1 MERNLDSMRF
11 LRAGFIQFFKIL
23 AGVLVLVSLGR
34 VAPAGAA
41 TPIPLGR
48 EWDKAL
54 EPLATLPVQDTGYI
68 RSALTYAQTRLLA
81 ISDKRS
87 FERRPALAVI
97 LPMMADPEQAHSV
110 ALIKVEHPELGK
122 IFGGKAISLNTF
134 HKTELYEKMANL
146 YREEESR
153 LQRGGGTSGG
163 GHNKYI
169 KPINLL
175 EERAETIDKLAEDFA
190 IIPAKDSWLSPVQML
205 QKLREGGQT
214 PDAVDMQIL
223 QAWDDLLNA
232 IRTNNPEAG
241 AKASESLRQQVFDAV
256 AAQDA
261 ALPKL
266 RLDALYQQLQPFAK
280 SAFFYVFAAL
290 FYGGSLLFAQ
300 MSPFWRRLQWAGYA
314 FLLLGLGAEG
324 VGIACRWILAGR
336 APLSNMYESFTFATA
351 GMVLVALV
359 FEAIQRNRLA
369 GFSAA
374 VLGFIFMVL
383 AHKLPIFDS
392 KINPL
397 MPALDSAWLA
407 YHVVTIM
414 LSYSAFALSF
424 VVALAYL
431 LKDLFGGDSARL
443 ALLKRLPSLNSLDI
457 FNYKVIAVGF
467 PLLTIGIIL
476 GAVWANTAWGRP
488 WGFDPKETWSLITWL
503 VYAAYLHVRFLAGW
517 KGRRAA
523 IIALIGFAC
532 VLFTYVGVNF
542 LLPGLHSY
550 A

>member
-1 MERNLDSMRF
+1 MRPPF
-11 LRAGFIQFFKIL
+11 AGFMSFFRPFLCVLLLI
-23 AGVLVLVSLGR
+23 AVGVEA
-34 VAPAGAA
+34 APVGAA

-48 EWDKAL
+48 EWDAAL
-54 EPLATLPVQDTGYI
+54 KPLATLPVQDTGFV
-68 RSALTYAQTRLLA
+68 RSALTYAQTRLMA
-81 ISDKRS
+81 ISDKNA
-87 FERRPALAVI
+87 FEHRPALAVI
-97 LPMMADPEQAHSV
+97 LPMMVDSEQAHSV
-110 ALIKVEHPELGK
+110 ALIKVEHPELGR

-134 HKTELYEKMANL
+134 HKMDLYEKMGNL

-153 LQRGGGTSGG
+153 LRRGEGTSGG
-163 GHNKYI
+163 GHNKYL
-169 KPINLL
+169 KPINQI
-175 EERAETIDKLAEDFA
+175 EDRADTIDKLAEDFA
-190 IIPAKDSWLSPVQML
+190 IIPAKDSWLSPAQLL
-205 QKLREGGQT
+205 QKLREGGQA

-223 QAWDDLLNA
+223 QAWDDLCNA

-241 AKASESLRQQVFDAV
+241 AKAAESLRLRVFDAV
-256 AAQDA
+256 AARQV

-266 RLDALYQQLQPFAK
+266 RLDAFYQQLQPFK
-280 SAFFYVFAAL
+280 VSAFFYVFAAL
-290 FYGGSLLFAQ
+290 CYGGAMLFRQ
-300 MSPFWRRLQWAGYA
+300 MGPLWRRLQWVGFA
-314 FLLLGLGAEG
+314 FLALGLASG
-324 VGIACRWILAGR
+324 VLGIGCRWILAGR
-336 APLSNMYESFTFATA
+336 APLANMYESFTFATA

-374 VLGFIFMVL
+374 VLGFVFMIV

-397 MPALDSAWLA
+397 MPALDSIWLN

-431 LKDLFGGDSARL
+431 VKDSFGGDATRL
-443 ALLKRLPSLNSLDI
+443 APLKRLPSLGSLDI

-467 PLLTIGIIL
+467 PLLTIGIVL